1 MHLWIASIAVAVHL
15 TSVAAVDRDSA
26 LVIAKSDTLA
36 RAAAGD
42 TTGAGHTIRSDS
54 ARAAVL
60 ATQPE
65 AAVATVLTSTWP
77 MDARLRAMPAVGNT
91 DSFAS
96 GPDSSASDTTRT
108 TRRPRAIEYSD
119 AYHTRLK
126 IHQIGAYLMIP
137 LFIGEYVLGE
147 KLLTSTN
154 RSNGLKT
161 AHSVVAAGVGVVFV
175 ANTVTGAWNFWD
187 ARKDPN
193 GRTRR
198 DIHSALMLASD
209 AGFLW
214 TAASA
219 GGAQRSLT
227 QARKHRAIAISSIA
241 ISAIGA
247 GMMWLWK
254 N

>member
-1 MHLWIASIAVAVHL
+1 MISWLA
-15 TSVAAVDRDSA
+15 SVATVAS
-26 LVIAKSDTLA
+26 L
-36 RAAAGD
+36 AAGHPVTAD
-42 TTGAGHTIRSDS
+42 TTLVDTTAHV
-54 ARAAVL
+54 RAAV
-60 ATQPE
+60 TP
-65 AAVATVLTSTWP
+65 V
-77 MDARLRAMPAVGNT
+77 
-91 DSFAS
+91 
-96 GPDSSASDTTRT
+96 SDTTAAADSSRLRSAPFVHQGFFALSGDSIVTDTTQT
-108 TRRPRAIEYSD
+108 TRRPRAIEYSE

-137 LFIGEYVLGE
+137 LFISEYVLGE

-161 AHSVVAAGVGVVFV
+161 AHSAVAAGVGVVFV

-187 ARKDPN
+187 SRKDPN

-198 DIHSALMLASD
+198 DVHSAIMLASD
-209 AGFLW
+209 VGFLL

-219 GGAQRSLT
+219 GNANHSLS
-227 QARKHRAIAISSIA
+227 QARTHRTIAISSIA
-241 ISAIGA
+241 LSAIGS